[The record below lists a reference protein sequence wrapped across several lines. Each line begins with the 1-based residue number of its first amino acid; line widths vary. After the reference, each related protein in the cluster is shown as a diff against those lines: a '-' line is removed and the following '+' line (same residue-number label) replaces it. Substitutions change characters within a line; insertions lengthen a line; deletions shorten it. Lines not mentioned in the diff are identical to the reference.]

1 MQMQTEIINHTSDTQ
16 LMLSIEQKVSKLKN
30 FFGHIKDI
38 RITLSDNANEFR
50 KERTAEIKIQVPNG
64 VIFIKESSKTFDIA
78 LNKALVSL
86 RLQLLEHKTKQFSYC
101 PLP

>member
-1 MQMQTEIINHTSDTQ
+1 MQMQTEIISHTCDAQ
-16 LMLSIEQKVSKLKN
+16 LVSSIEQKISRLKR
-30 FFGHIKDI
+30 FFSHINDI
-38 RITLSDNANEFR
+38 RITLTDNAGGAQ

-64 VIFIKESSKTFDIA
+64 VIFIKESSKTFDTA

-86 RLQLLEHKTKQFSYC
+86 RLQLLRHKAKQFSYC